1 MQILTILACVAA
13 IVAGQL
19 LFKLVA
25 IELGA
30 QNLMALATSPKAAFL
45 LGVALLLYAA
55 ATFAWVWVL
64 QGAPLSRA
72 YSFMSLSF
80 VAVPILAAMFLGE
93 TLSIRAAAGTALI
106 VAGILVSASEL

>member
-19 LFKLVA
+19 LFKLAA
-25 IELGA
+25 IELGS
-30 QNLMALATSPKAAFL
+30 QSLMALATNLRAALL

-64 QGAPLSRA
+64 QSAPLSRA

-93 TLSIRAAAGTALI
+93 TLSLRTAAGTALI
-106 VAGILVSASEL
+106 VAGILVSVSEL